1 MENVTS
7 LSLFGV
13 SQAAGSGARIKNRAG
28 FAAPIPEGKGREG
41 LWRGPGS
48 LPEASE
54 LVVEPGSEPRT
65 VPPLPTTARRTAE
78 CKRGRAEPWRKGLH
92 REGPGG
98 KRWQGQ
104 NVGRPWGALCQF
116 LGCPLL
122 QSVPGLCGQK
132 LRLVR
137 CCSQRPVS
145 LWALGGMA
153 ARSPLELSDF
163 HLDCL

>member
-28 FAAPIPEGKGREG
+28 FAAPIPEGKGREE

-65 VPPLPTTARRTAE
+65 APPQLPGGQRSANGAE
-78 CKRGRAEPWRKGLH
+78 QSRWRKGLR